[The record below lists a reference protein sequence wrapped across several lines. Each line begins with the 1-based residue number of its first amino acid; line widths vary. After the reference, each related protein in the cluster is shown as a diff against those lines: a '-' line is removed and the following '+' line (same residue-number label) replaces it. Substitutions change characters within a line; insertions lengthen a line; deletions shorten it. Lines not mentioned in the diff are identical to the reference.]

1 MNTLNSMNEIGWDRR
16 RFFSVAAASVAA
28 TQLGMV
34 GPAKAQMKVAAIRAG
49 TNTSFAP
56 LKQIDAGVL
65 NVGYAEA
72 GPANGEP
79 VILLHGW
86 PYDIHSFVDVTPLL
100 ASARTAA
107 QRGFCRGS
115 SACEGRR
122 NCCSHQDDSARAR
135 HKLGT
140 SYMLSF
146 QPKIS

>member
-16 RFFSVAAASVAA
+16 RFLSVAAASVAA

-79 VILLHGW
+79 ANA
-86 PYDIHSFVDVTPLL
+86 
-100 ASARTAA
+100 ASDRTLKIAA
-107 QRGFCRGS
+107 AVRYVALVQ
-115 SACEGRR
+115 A
-122 NCCSHQDDSARAR
+122 
-135 HKLGT
+135 
-140 SYMLSF
+140 
-146 QPKIS
+146 